1 MVCRMSMSNAR
12 RATSAE
18 VRAALARAG
27 LNVADLARATG
38 TSHGYWSK
46 RLNGAIALDVDDL
59 ATVAGVTGAPV
70 ESLVRAA

>member
-1 MVCRMSMSNAR
+1 MSMTDAR
-12 RATSAE
+12 RASSAE

-27 LNVADLARATG
+27 MNVADLARATG

-46 RLNGAIALDVDDL
+46 RLTGAIALDVDDL
-59 ATVAGVTGAPV
+59 ATVAAVTGAPV

>member
-1 MVCRMSMSNAR
+1 MSISQAR
-12 RATSAE
+12 KASAGE

-27 LNVADLARATG
+27 LNIAALARLTG

-46 RLNGAIALDVDDL
+46 RLTGAVALDIDDL
-59 ATVAGVTGAPV
+59 ALIADHTGAPI

>member
-1 MVCRMSMSNAR
+1 MSMTEAR
-12 RATSAE
+12 RASAAE

-27 LNVADLARATG
+27 MNIASLARATG

-46 RLNGAIALDVDDL
+46 RLTGAVALDVDDL
-59 ATVAGVTGAPV
+59 ATIAEHTGVGI